1 MQSYLPKKLTQTIY
15 LIIFLCLINI
25 GNSFSQSNIN
35 LSVTNMG
42 AGKTKIYWSN
52 TFKDATQISLQR
64 SIDSVGY
71 FTTVFSPQSATNKN
85 YSFTDF
91 YPIATKKVFYRVL
104 CVKKDGEIL
113 FSKSISRNN
122 QGKYLMALVS
132 NPNPEI
138 KRIEKKEPIQQ
149 LSPIAKTESPVVDK
163 KNNTNRETDDVK
175 KDSRSKENNASTF
188 IPQKSHLAETYPVEN
203 GKKTAPKKDDGI
215 VKEYKS
221 KTTPKKKSEIETLLK
236 TPIVK
241 NNENPKSPRKDS
253 ISIQTKVDDDVVIVS
268 SSKKKKV
275 TDKTASDSLKNN
287 TAKPAETTTK
297 KEFQDTVK
305 KVTTIERK
313 SATNTIVRQYG
324 APGKLIGKVINAK
337 TGDPLSGATVAIKG
351 GATSRSMRTDY
362 NGAFSFSNIP
372 SGLYDITC
380 TYVGYSTNT
389 FDEVKVI
396 KDDVTTQDITMKESK
411 GKELDDLVIKSS
423 GGGSKKNAETVAAL
437 LTIQKNAASVSDGI
451 SAEAIKRTPD
461 KNTSDILKRVSGASI
476 QDDKFVIVRGLNDRY
491 NTPLLNGSVLPST
504 ESNKKAF
511 AFDIF
516 PASMLDNLT
525 ITKTATPDMHSEF
538 VGGIINIVTKDI
550 PTKNF
555 QTFTFSLGYNTQAT
569 FNDRK
574 YYKGGRWDWLGLD
587 DGTRAI
593 PANIPSKD
601 LSSLS
606 NAEKAQFGKSLVNNW
621 KILNSNFAP
630 NISFQYS
637 RGINFQRK
645 DKDFAGLLLGLTYS
659 KSNTVSLGER
669 SSVEYARG
677 DTSAYPVYTYFI
689 NENIYSTQYLS
700 GFIANGSIK
709 LDNNNKLSLKN
720 SISVNSE
727 DKVVNWDGYLNFPDS
742 NIRNNT
748 NLRWFTSNV
757 LVTSQLIGE
766 HFIPK
771 SKLKINWLASFNSI
785 NRSLPNQRRSGQNIF
800 SGTNSVEQAVTN
812 VAINQESNG
821 SMIFSR
827 TKENSKSIQVDISRT
842 FTFNNRFNIQL
853 KAGVYA
859 SSRQRDFSTR
869 VLGIQAS
876 NQNFDQSLI
885 KLGEGDIWNSKNF
898 GTLKNGKTGF
908 YLTEKYE
915 RSNTYNASS
924 STFARYAMIDTR
936 FFKFMRL
943 IGGVRAE
950 TFNQKLNTFDD
961 ALNTDVS
968 TDNTYTDINPSV
980 NYIISISNKQNLR
993 FCYSQT
999 LNRPEYRELA
1009 TVLFYDNDTRLNIY
1023 GNYNLS
1029 RAIAQN
1035 YDFRYEY
1042 YPSAGQIISVSAFH
1056 KKISNPIE
1064 LVFDQSQTSVAFYN
1078 NAVQSTISGIELECR
1093 VSFAQLFK
1101 NSKNQFL
1108 KELTFFGNMALMQ
1121 SDVELGDI
1129 AKFGKNRWLQG
1140 QSPYQYNGG
1149 FVYQNKKGLSAT
1161 AQINQVGQRIFIAGN
1176 PETVNIMEKSR
1187 PVLDFQIAKLIEKDD
1202 IEVKLNIKDILALPQ
1217 VFFYDINDNNKFDS
1231 QDKSNLNNPSRTADL
1246 PFRERR
1252 FGTVISASITYKF

>member
-1 MQSYLPKKLTQTIY
+1 
-15 LIIFLCLINI
+15 
-25 GNSFSQSNIN
+25 
-35 LSVTNMG
+35 
-42 AGKTKIYWSN
+42 
-52 TFKDATQISLQR
+52 
-64 SIDSVGY
+64 
-71 FTTVFSPQSATNKN
+71 
-85 YSFTDF
+85 
-91 YPIATKKVFYRVL
+91 
-104 CVKKDGEIL
+104 
-113 FSKSISRNN
+113 
-122 QGKYLMALVS
+122 
-132 NPNPEI
+132 
-138 KRIEKKEPIQQ
+138 
-149 LSPIAKTESPVVDK
+149 
-163 KNNTNRETDDVK
+163 
-175 KDSRSKENNASTF
+175 
-188 IPQKSHLAETYPVEN
+188 
-203 GKKTAPKKDDGI
+203 
-215 VKEYKS
+215 
-221 KTTPKKKSEIETLLK
+221 
-236 TPIVK
+236 
-241 NNENPKSPRKDS
+241 
-253 ISIQTKVDDDVVIVS
+253 
-268 SSKKKKV
+268 
-275 TDKTASDSLKNN
+275 
-287 TAKPAETTTK
+287 
-297 KEFQDTVK
+297 
-305 KVTTIERK
+305 
-313 SATNTIVRQYG
+313 
-324 APGKLIGKVINAK
+324 
-337 TGDPLSGATVAIKG
+337 
-351 GATSRSMRTDY
+351 MRTDY

-372 SGLYDITC
+372 SGFYDITC

-411 GKELDDLVIKSS
+411 GKELDDLVVKSS
-423 GGGSKKNAETVAAL
+423 GGGSKKNAETVSAL
-437 LTIQKNAASVSDGI
+437 LVLQKNAASVSDGI

-491 NTPLLNGSVLPST
+491 NTPLLNNSVLPST

-550 PTKNF
+550 PTKDF
-555 QTFTFSLGYNTQAT
+555 QSFTFSLGYNTQAT
-569 FNDRK
+569 FNERK

-601 LSSLS
+601 LNSIS
-606 NAEKAQFGKSLVNNW
+606 NSEKAQYGKSFANNW
-621 KILNSNFAP
+621 KILNSNFTP

-637 RGINFQRK
+637 RGFNFLRK
-645 DKDFAGLLLGLTYS
+645 DKDFAGLLVGLTYS
-659 KSNTVSLGER
+659 KTNSVSLGER

-677 DTSAYPVYTYFI
+677 DTAAYPIYTYFI

-700 GFIANGSIK
+700 GIIANCSIK
-709 LDNNNKLSLKN
+709 LNNNNKLSLKN

-727 DKVVNWDGYLNFPDS
+727 DKVVNWNGFLNYPDS
-742 NIRNNT
+742 SIRNNT

-766 HFIPK
+766 HFVPK
-771 SKLKINWLASFNSI
+771 AKLRINWLASFNGI
-785 NRSLPNQRRSGQNIF
+785 NRNLPNQRRSGQNIF
-800 SGTNSVEQAVTN
+800 SGSNSVEQAVTN

-821 SMIFSR
+821 SMIFSK

-842 FTFNNRFNIQL
+842 FTFNNRFNIQV
-853 KAGVYA
+853 KAGAYL

-869 VLGIQAS
+869 VLGVQAS
-876 NQNFDQSLI
+876 DQNFDPSLK
-885 KLGEGDIWNSKNF
+885 KLDEGDIWNSKNY
-898 GTLKNGKTGF
+898 GKLKNGMNGF

-915 RSNTYNASS
+915 KSNTYDASS

-961 ALNTDVS
+961 ALNIEVH

-1023 GNYNLS
+1023 GNYNLN
-1029 RAIAQN
+1029 RALAQN

-1042 YPSAGQIISVSAFH
+1042 YPSAGQILSVSAFH
-1056 KKISNPIE
+1056 KKIKNPIE
-1064 LVFDQSQTSVAFYN
+1064 LVFDQSQTGIAFYN

-1093 VSFAQLFK
+1093 ASFAQLFK
-1101 NSKNQFL
+1101 HSKSKFL
-1108 KELTFFGNMALMQ
+1108 KELTFFGNVAVMQ
-1121 SDVELGDI
+1121 SDVELGDV

-1140 QSPYQYNGG
+1140 QSPYQFNGG
-1149 FVYQNKKGLSAT
+1149 FIYQNKNGLSAT

-1176 PETVNIMEKSR
+1176 PESVNIMEKSR
-1187 PVLDFQIAKLIEKDD
+1187 PVLDFQIAKLIEKND

-1217 VFFYDINDNNKFDS
+1217 IFFYDINDNNKFDL
-1231 QDKSNLNNPSRTADL
+1231 QDKTNLSSPLRNADL

-1252 FGTVISASITYKF
+1252 FGTVISASVTYKF

>member
-1 MQSYLPKKLTQTIY
+1 MKSFLSNKISLKLSSALILVIVVSFLSQTIY
-15 LIIFLCLINI
+15 AQNSIRLSTKEI
-25 GNSFSQSNIN
+25 GNGRTSITFNNNIKN
-35 LSVTNMG
+35 I
-42 AGKTKIYWSN
+42 A
-52 TFKDATQISLQR
+52 QISIQR
-64 SIDSVGY
+64 SLDSINY
-71 FTTVFSPQSATNKN
+71 FTTVYSVKDITNNKFN
-85 YSFTDF
+85 CVDF
-91 YPIATKKVFYRVL
+91 YPQTNKEVFYRVL
-104 CVKKDGEIL
+104 IALKNGDIL
-113 FSKSISRNN
+113 FSKVVTRSNNGNHLLALNTNNTLTQKKIS
-122 QGKYLMALVS
+122 VE
-132 NPNPEI
+132 PEPRTYV
-138 KRIEKKEPIQQ
+138 KQEPIIPQKN
-149 LSPIAKTESPVVDK
+149 LEETNSIIRTKKSDSKTD
-163 KNNTNRETDDVK
+163 NL
-175 KDSRSKENNASTF
+175 STF
-188 IPQKSHLAETYPVEN
+188 IPQKSHLPDTYPIE
-203 GKKTAPKKDDGI
+203 KTKNQKDEKLAI
-215 VKEYKS
+215 EYKP
-221 KTTPKKKSEIETLLK
+221 KTNAKKKAVIESLLK

-241 NNENPKSPRKDS
+241 SKEITQPTKKDTIIIIPK
-253 ISIQTKVDDDVVIVS
+253 VEDDVVIVS
-268 SSKKKKV
+268 SKKKKKIEV
-275 TDKTASDSLKNN
+275 VNNDSTKIENKKSAEN
-287 TAKPAETTTK
+287 TINKA
-297 KEFQDTVK
+297 FQDTTEK
-305 KVTTIERK
+305 KITTTTI
-313 SATNTIVRQYG
+313 RQYG
-324 APGKLIGKVINAK
+324 APGKLMGKVINAK
-337 TGDPLSGATVAIKG
+337 TGDALSGATVTIKG
-351 GATSRSMRTDY
+351 GATTRTMRTDY

-372 SGLYDITC
+372 SGVYDISC
-380 TYVGYSTNT
+380 TYIGYATNKI
-389 FDEVKVI
+389 DEVKVV
-396 KDDVTTQDITMKESK
+396 KDDVTIQDITMKDSK
-411 GKELDDLVIKSS
+411 GKELDDVVVKAS

-437 LTIQKNAASVSDGI
+437 LTLQKNAASVSDGI

-491 NTPLLNGSVLPST
+491 NTPLLNNSVLPST
-504 ESNKKAF
+504 ESNRKAF

-550 PTKNF
+550 QSIDF
-555 QTFTFSLGYNTQAT
+555 QSFTFSLGYNTNAT
-569 FNDRK
+569 FSGRK

-593 PANIPSKD
+593 PDNIPSKD
-601 LSSLS
+601 LNFIS
-606 NAEKAQFGKSLVNNW
+606 NTEKAQFGKLFENNW
-621 KILNSNFAP
+621 KILNSNFTP
-630 NISFQYS
+630 NISLQYS
-637 RGINFQRK
+637 RGYNFQRK
-645 DKDFAGLLLGLTYS
+645 EKDFAGLLLGLTYS

-677 DTSAYPVYTYFI
+677 DTSAYPIYTYFI

-700 GFIANGSIK
+700 GIIANGSIK
-709 LDNNNKLSLKN
+709 LNNNNKVSLKN

-727 DKVVNWDGYLNFPDS
+727 DKVVNWNGFLNYPDS

-757 LVTSQLIGE
+757 LATSQLIGE
-766 HFIPK
+766 HFVPK
-771 SKLKINWLASFNSI
+771 AKLRINWLASYNSI
-785 NRSLPNQRRSGQNIF
+785 NRNLPNQRRSAQNIF
-800 SGTNSVEQAVTN
+800 SGSNLVEQAVTN

-827 TKENSKSIQVDISRT
+827 TKEHSKSIQLDISRT

-853 KAGVYA
+853 KVGAYL

-876 NQNFDQSLI
+876 NQNFDPSLT
-885 KLGEGDIWNSKNF
+885 KLDEGDIWNSKNF
-898 GTLKNGKTGF
+898 GKLKNGKNGF
-908 YLTEKYE
+908 YLTEKFE
-915 RSNTYNASS
+915 KSNAYDASS

-961 ALNTDVS
+961 ALNTEVH

-980 NYIISISNKQNLR
+980 NYIISISSKQNLR

-1023 GNYNLS
+1023 GNYNLK
-1029 RAIAQN
+1029 RALAQN

-1042 YPSAGQIISVSAFH
+1042 YPSAGQILSASVFH
-1056 KKISNPIE
+1056 KKIKNPIE

-1093 VSFAQLFK
+1093 ASFAQLFK
-1101 NSKNQFL
+1101 HSKSQFI
-1108 KELTFFGNMALMQ
+1108 KELTFFGNVAVMT
-1121 SDVELGDI
+1121 SDVELGDV

-1140 QSPYQYNGG
+1140 QSPYQFNGG
-1149 FVYQNKKGLSAT
+1149 FIYQNKNGLSAT

-1176 PETVNIMEKSR
+1176 PESVNIMEKSR

-1231 QDKSNLNNPSRTADL
+1231 QDKSNLNNPSRKADV

-1252 FGTVISASITYKF
+1252 FGTVISASVTYKF